1 MKTFSNFIMF
11 MVVTAFMAVGL
22 ETQAGIDPVTT
33 FAVSGGMSVVY
44 SFIASFMPA
53 NSLFMALQVQIWEGE
68 IMKKFRHE
76 NTFLSRIGHRDQ
88 YVQKNAI
95 HLVDIGVDPE
105 VLINNTTYP
114 IATVSRTDED
124 IVISLD
130 KFDTVNTAISDDE
143 LHALPY
149 DKEGSVIADHREAL
163 EQASVE
169 KSAHSLCPQADT
181 ANTPLIMTS
190 GSSNGY
196 TNARK
201 RMTIR
206 DVIKAKKSLD
216 DLKIPRKGRELVLC
230 NDHIEDLLLESQVF
244 KEQYQKITTGTV
256 LNMYGFIV
264 SEFVANPLFSNSTG
278 EKKAFGAALAPT
290 TDLAASFFYY
300 NKRAVQA
307 KGKAKMYHAKA
318 ENDPTNRQSVIGFR
332 AYHIC
337 LPKKN
342 TGFGAIVSSIV

>member
-11 MVVTAFMAVGL
+11 LVFTAFMAVGL
-22 ETQAGIDPVTT
+22 ETQAGISPITT
-33 FAVSGGMSVVY
+33 FAVSTGISVVY
-44 SFIASFMPA
+44 SIVAP
-53 NSLFMALQVQIWEGE
+53 SLPTGIFSMALQVQIWEGE

-76 NTFLSRIGHRDQ
+76 NTFLSRIVRRDQ
-88 YVQKNAI
+88 YVEKNAI

-114 IATVSRTDED
+114 IPILSRADED

-130 KFDTVNTAISDDE
+130 KFETVNTRITDDE

-163 EQASVE
+163 EQSSAE

-181 ANTPLIMTS
+181 VNTPLVMTT
-190 GSSNGY
+190 GASNGAA
-196 TNARK
+196 NARK

-206 DVIKAKKSLD
+206 DVIKAKKALD
-216 DLKIPRKGRELVLC
+216 DLKVPKKGRELVLC

-244 KEQYQKITTGTV
+244 KDQYQKITTGTV
-256 LNMYGFIV
+256 LSMYGFIV

-278 EKKAFGAALAPT
+278 EKKAFGSAAAPS

-342 TGFGAIVSSIV
+342 TGFGAIVSSVV